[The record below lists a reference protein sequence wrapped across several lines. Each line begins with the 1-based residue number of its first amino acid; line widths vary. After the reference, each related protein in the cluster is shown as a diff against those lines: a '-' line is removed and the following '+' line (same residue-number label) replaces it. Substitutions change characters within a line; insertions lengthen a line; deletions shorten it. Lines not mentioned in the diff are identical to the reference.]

1 VKLFRIRPAGEAGH
15 GIELSKQASHQL
27 FGIIFRTQLI
37 ELSEHQRQRAV
48 RVGYRPLRK
57 VLTLSPEAFTVSN
70 ELGAVEV
77 RTEIDSS
84 AQNPIGADDACHA
97 TPRVDHLGG

>member
-1 VKLFRIRPAGEAGH
+1 
-15 GIELSKQASHQL
+15 
-27 FGIIFRTQLI
+27 
-37 ELSEHQRQRAV
+37 
-48 RVGYRPLRK
+48 
-57 VLTLSPEAFTVSN
+57 VSN